1 MRGHW
6 VIDGRMGK
14 DKVEVRRQVVV
25 KVRVLIRVGG
35 SDGGVRLG
43 CNVFQ
48 NKVLFL
54 GKSES

>member
-25 KVRVLIRVGG
+25 RVRVLIRVGG
-35 SDGGVRLG
+35 SDGGG
-43 CNVFQ
+43 
-48 NKVLFL
+48 
-54 GKSES
+54 GKAWM